1 MSTRF
6 PLVLFPVLLLAT
18 ACAELRAER
27 RTRPDDDPSVRAG
40 AVGSGTLVCRSKLPS
55 SRVGLVSLEDGSWH
69 VLELEQA
76 AACAPH
82 SFAGPDA
89 HGRYVYF
96 TPSRELVRTP
106 PTLAESLLL
115 GSDAQR
121 QYDETW
127 RSKRDRPKDPL
138 ERKIFALTPVRLVVG
153 DLDHPNERVLDE
165 RDPADQLEKL
175 VALSPTQGKV
185 AWFVFDFDAIGLPQG
200 LHVELRDLDDD
211 SKRSWPLGRPFV
223 DVMGERGPGL
233 AWLGDERHVI
243 FLRDAARVDQGE
255 PFSLVGDW
263 NGGPSTPVADAK
275 SGASAPKY
283 PTVAKADF
291 VLCALDTETGL
302 VRDLGRADHAWPIDG
317 GDGVL
322 ASDGRSTWIVH
333 ASDGTS
339 SDLRPIAE
347 TSPLRTP
354 KDAEGAESLGR
365 IGVVAVLAQDRV
377 FTLDRAAKDAA
388 LPRNWRAAMNLPTT
402 SFGLVT
408 TTRDG
413 SEGQRVLPLVPGA
426 YLHVVGAKL
435 PRDYPSLRRAAKHDD
450 D

>member
-6 PLVLFPVLLLAT
+6 PLVLFPVLLIAT
-18 ACAELRAER
+18 ACAEFRAER

-55 SRVGLVSLEDGSWH
+55 SRVGLVSLEDGAWH
-69 VLELEQA
+69 VLELEQSA
-76 AACAPH
+76 ESHPH
-82 SFAGPDA
+82 SFAGPDT

-96 TPSRELVRTP
+96 TLSRELVRTP
-106 PTLAESLLL
+106 PTLGESLLL
-115 GSDAQR
+115 GPDAQR
-121 QYDETW
+121 RYDETW

-138 ERKIFALTPVRLVVG
+138 ERKVFAPTPVRLVVG
-153 DLDHPNERVLDE
+153 DIDHPNERVLDE

-185 AWFVFDFDAIGLPQG
+185 AWLVFDFDATGLPQG
-200 LHVELRDLDDD
+200 LHLELRDLDDE

-223 DVMGERGPGL
+223 EVAEERGPGL
-233 AWLGDERHVI
+233 AWLGDERHLI
-243 FLRDAARVDQGE
+243 FLRDAARVDHGE

-263 NGGPSTPVADAK
+263 DGGPK
-275 SGASAPKY
+275 SAPAEKGSDSRGPAY
-283 PTVAKADF
+283 PTVEPKDL
-291 VLCALDTETGL
+291 VLCALDTETGV
-302 VRDLGRADHAWPIDG
+302 VRDLGRCDFAWPIDG

-333 ASDGTS
+333 AADGSISDM
-339 SDLRPIAE
+339 RPIPE
-347 TSPLRTP
+347 TSPLRSP
-354 KDAEGAESLGR
+354 KDAEGAESLSW
-365 IGVVAVLAQDRV
+365 IGVVDVLAQDRV

-388 LPRNWRAAMNLPTT
+388 LPRNWRAAMKVPPT

-413 SEGQRVLPLVPGA
+413 REGQRVLPLVPCA
-426 YLHVVGAKL
+426 YLDVVGASL
-435 PRDYPSLRRAAKHDD
+435 PRDYPWLRRAAKHDD